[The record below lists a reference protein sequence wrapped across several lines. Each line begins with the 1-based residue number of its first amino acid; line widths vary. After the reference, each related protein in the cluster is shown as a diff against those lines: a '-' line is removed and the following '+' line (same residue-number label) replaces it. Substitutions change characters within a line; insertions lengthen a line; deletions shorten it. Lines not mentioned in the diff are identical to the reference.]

1 MIGIDI
7 TRLSRFK
14 RTHFLAKFLR
24 RYFVDGTDAISA
36 AKTWACIEALVKAKG
51 VPFDYSKI
59 KIKFPQGQRPFIE
72 DPDDVLEGTYML
84 TLSHEDDLVIAV
96 AINISRS

>member
-14 RTHFLAKFLR
+14 RLHFLNKFLK
-24 RYFVDGTDAISA
+24 RYYIDGDSAMAA
-36 AKTWACIEALVKAKG
+36 AKTWACLEALVKAKG
-51 VPFDYSKI
+51 EPFDYSKI
-59 KIKFPQGQRPFIE
+59 KILFPQGQRPMID
-72 DPDDVLEGTYML
+72 DPENVLGSSYLL

-96 AINISRS
+96 AINISK